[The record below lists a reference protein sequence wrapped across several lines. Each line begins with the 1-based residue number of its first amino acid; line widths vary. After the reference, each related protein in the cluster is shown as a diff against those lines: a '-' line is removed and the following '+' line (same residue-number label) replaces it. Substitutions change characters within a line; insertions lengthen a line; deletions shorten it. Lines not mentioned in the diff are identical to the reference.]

1 MSVAEGDRR
10 VISIFWKAIDRR
22 LSALLELENTDTAAT
37 DHRLI
42 MDDVPPDDLGRD
54 GEIEVT
60 DLRKTL
66 SETVVDTVSRLN
78 RRRFFLIVDQLLDRA
93 IGGLSFQLARSVAL
107 NSLYSVSVPIADSA
121 NVATR
126 AYPVKQLWQ
135 IRKAKAFAKASGCAS
150 QR

>member
-1 MSVAEGDRR
+1 MSVAEGNRHA
-10 VISIFWKAIDRR
+10 ISIFWKAIDRR

-93 IGGLSFQLARSVAL
+93 IGGLSF
-107 NSLYSVSVPIADSA
+107 
-121 NVATR
+121 
-126 AYPVKQLWQ
+126 
-135 IRKAKAFAKASGCAS
+135 
-150 QR
+150 